1 MRRIALILAFVLVL
15 PAAVAWV
22 RPAPGE
28 HWETPPGSGPQ
39 LMPPNPAVGGWP
51 PYLKR
56 RAPAPLPAPTQATG
70 VARVIVLLIDFTD
83 VAPNAAH
90 NGTYFDDRLNAVGG
104 SLHSVRSYY
113 EEVSRGALS
122 VNATV
127 FPMWFHSVHPMSYYG
142 ADSASGVDDA
152 NGPIYRLVTEAVQ
165 AADSSVNFAQFDTNR
180 DGVVDHLMIV
190 HAGAGQETDPSNK
203 NLIWSHQWDVLDADP
218 TTPGPQSLTVDGVQ
232 IYGYTM
238 ESEDFV
244 IGTVAHEFGHDL
256 GLHDLYDTDGSSA
269 GAGVWDIMSLG
280 SWNGVPAGSS
290 PAHMS
295 AWSLMRLG
303 WVAATDV
310 STALV
315 GTAVD
320 AIETSGKVFRLSLPG
335 TTSEYFL
342 IENRQPIGFDAALP
356 GSGLLIWHVDDLQA
370 SNDQDNHRH
379 LDLEEADEG
388 VSGDHPTDAGD
399 PWHDTAAGWG
409 PDTNPDSRAYD
420 GSITGWRIRD
430 ISASGATMI
439 ATIARDV
446 TKDLA
451 VSAIR
456 VPFAS
461 EARAIVRTEIDVR
474 NEGVQG
480 ATIRLQVDV
489 YRDTIQLAAHV
500 TGDSYTRD
508 AGPQTTATFLL
519 NFTPSSAGRFLVHA
533 ILLGANDEI
542 PSNDERVAHVL
553 VNTFRLHDDVE
564 SGPGG
569 WTTNG
574 GSSDDHQWRVVNA
587 SDPDGA
593 AHSRVHS
600 WRFGYVTTLLPS
612 LFPPA
617 WHTLTSAAIAVSP
630 GSTFL
635 IFYHRYDLTG
645 RTVEVL
651 PIGSNNTD
659 DAYLEVSYGGG
670 PWTKVGHYS
679 GQDMS
684 WRGVSFNLTANITQA
699 TTIQVR
705 FNASS
710 NVMGKRGG
718 WWIDDVMIAALG
730 LGRAVLLLGSV
741 GPYEASAGGTA
752 HIALKLA
759 NVGDYETDFR
769 LDTILPSGWDANLEG
784 GSGGPLRGGVVRL
797 GPDNDAALRIA
808 LTMAA
813 NATVG
818 ATYSTVIS
826 AAAVGDP
833 TATASMTIQVKVSS
847 GFPWELVV
855 AVGSF
860 AAAIA
865 ILVAVFVF
873 RRRRRPRT

>member
-1 MRRIALILAFVLVL
+1 MRRIALVLAFVVAL

-22 RPAPGE
+22 RLSPVE
-28 HWETPPGSGPQ
+28 HWETPPDVGPQ
-39 LMPPNPAVGGWP
+39 LMPPNPAVGTWP
-51 PYLKR
+51 PYLR
-56 RAPAPLPAPTQATG
+56 RQAPGPLPTPAQTTG
-70 VARVIVLLIDFTD
+70 VARIVVLLIDFTD
-83 VAPNAAH
+83 VAHDPSHDGPYFDVRMNAA
-90 NGTYFDDRLNAVGG
+90 GG
-104 SLHSVRSYY
+104 SAHSVGSYY
-113 EEVSRGALS
+113 REVSGGTLT

-127 FPMWFHSVHPMSYYG
+127 IPMWFHSTHPMSDYG
-142 ADSASGVDDA
+142 ADSATGVDDA
-152 NGPIYRLVTEAVQ
+152 NGNIYRLVTEAVR
-165 AADSSVNFAQFDTNR
+165 AADPSVNFAQFDTNR
-180 DGVVDHLMIV
+180 DGVVDHLMVV
-190 HAGAGQETDPSNK
+190 HAGAGQESSPSNK
-203 NLIWSHQWDVLDADP
+203 DLIWSHRWDVLDADP
-218 TTPGPQSLTVDGVQ
+218 TTPGSQPLTADGVQ

-238 ESEDFV
+238 ESEEFV

-256 GLHDLYDTDGSSA
+256 GLPDLYDTDGSSA

-280 SWNGVPAGSS
+280 SWNGAPAGSS

-295 AWSLMRLG
+295 AWSLLRLG
-303 WVAATDV
+303 WVTT
-310 STALV
+310 TAVTTAQV
-315 GTAVD
+315 GAAVD

-356 GSGLLIWHVDDLQA
+356 GSGLLIWHVDDSQT
-370 SNDQDNHRH
+370 SNDQDNHRL

-388 VSGDHPTDAGD
+388 VSGDRPTDSGD

-420 GSITGWRIRD
+420 GSTTGWRIRD
-430 ISASGATMI
+430 ISASGAAMI

-456 VPFAS
+456 VPFA
-461 EARAIVRTEIDVR
+461 ADAGAIVRTEIDVR
-474 NEGVQG
+474 NEGVQA

-489 YRDTIQLAAHV
+489 YRDTIQLATHV
-500 TGDSYTRD
+500 TGDSFTRD
-508 AGPQTTATFLL
+508 TGAQTTATFLL
-519 NFTPSSAGRFLVHA
+519 NFTPPSAGRYIVHA

-553 VNTFRLHDDVE
+553 VNTFRFHDEVE
-564 SGPGG
+564 LGPGG
-569 WTTNG
+569 WATNG
-574 GSSDDHQWRVVNA
+574 GSSDDHQWRVVND

-645 RTVEVL
+645 RAVEVL

-670 PWTKVGHYS
+670 PWTKLGHYS

-741 GPYEASAGGTA
+741 GPYEAAAGGIA

-769 LDTILPSGWDANLEG
+769 LDVVLPSGWDANLEG

-808 LTMAA
+808 LTVAA

-818 ATYSTVIS
+818 ATYSSVIS
-826 AAAVGDP
+826 AAAVGDSTP
-833 TATASMTIQVKVSS
+833 TASMTIQVKVFSS
-847 GFPWELVV
+847 FPWELVV

-860 AAAIA
+860 AAAIM
-865 ILVAVFVF
+865 ILVTVVVL
-873 RRRRRPRT
+873 RRRRRPRA